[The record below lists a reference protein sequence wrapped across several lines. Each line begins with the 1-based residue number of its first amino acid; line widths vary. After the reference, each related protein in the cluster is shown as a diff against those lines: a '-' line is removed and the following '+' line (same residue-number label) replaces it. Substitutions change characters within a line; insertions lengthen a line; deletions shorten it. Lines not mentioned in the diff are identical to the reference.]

1 MLGRAAEGGVI
12 MSIVRRCRAGGDPTT
27 ILPAPA
33 GLSRPRVARRSRGT
47 AAQARGLLAESR
59 VCRRL
64 EAEGWT
70 VLLRRARTAC
80 GEIDI
85 VAELPRSEL
94 RAGLIA
100 FVEVKSRAA
109 LNAAAHA
116 LTPRQRRR
124 LLGAA
129 EILLQRHPHWSGS
142 SLRFDLFLLD
152 DAGSMRR
159 VADAFRL
166 GDPP

>member
-1 MLGRAAEGGVI
+1 
-12 MSIVRRCRAGGDPTT
+12 MSIVRRCRAGGDRA
-27 ILPAPA
+27 ISLPGPPA
-33 GLSRPRVARRSRGT
+33 TSLPSVARRSRG
-47 AAQARGLLAESR
+47 AASQARGMGAESR
-59 VCRRL
+59 VCRVL

-85 VAELPRSEL
+85 VAELPK
-94 RAGLIA
+94 AGLIA
-100 FVEVKSRAA
+100 FVEVKSRAV

-116 LTPRQRRR
+116 LTMRQRQR

-142 SLRFDLFLLD
+142 SLRFDLILLD
-152 DAGSMRR
+152 TKGGMRR

>member
-1 MLGRAAEGGVI
+1 M
-12 MSIVRRCRAGGDPTT
+12 
-27 ILPAPA
+27 
-33 GLSRPRVARRSRGT
+33 
-47 AAQARGLLAESR
+47 LAESR
-59 VCRRL
+59 VCRVL

-85 VAELPRSEL
+85 VAELPGTGSRP
-94 RAGLIA
+94 GLIA

-109 LNAAAHA
+109 FGDAAHA
-116 LTPRQRRR
+116 LTARQRQR
-124 LLGAA
+124 LIDAA

-152 DAGSMRR
+152 GTGAMRR
-159 VADAFRL
+159 VADAFRI
-166 GDPP
+166 GDPA